1 MAELEDD
8 ARGTEEEFR
17 DRISTVNESGKR
29 VWVFPKK
36 PSGKFYNKRKIV
48 SYLLLAFLFAAP
60 HIKIGGE
67 QMLLFNVLE
76 RKFIIFGKVFWPQD
90 MFLFAIS
97 IIVSVVAIILFTVI
111 YGRIFCG
118 WICPQTIFMEM
129 VFRRI
134 EYLIDGDWTHQKKL
148 RAAKWDGKKIGKRVL
163 KHSIFW
169 IISFAIGNTFLAYI
183 IGADELWKLQTEPIS
198 QNIGSLIAM
207 AIFTTVFYLVFSQL
221 REQVC
226 TTICPYGRLQG
237 VLLDENSMVVA
248 YDHVRGENRAKFKK
262 NEDRK
267 EAGKGDCIDCGQCVH
282 VCPTGIDIRNGTQLE
297 CVNCTACIDACDHMM
312 ESVGLEKGLIRFV
325 SENGIKNRTR
335 FQWTKR
341 VKAYTALLIVM
352 MGILT
357 TLLLTRSD
365 FEAVIFRQRGSTFQV
380 LEDGRVS
387 NIFEI
392 SLTNK
397 TRNNYQIKL
406 EMDNPNG
413 EIKLVVDDA
422 KLKKEGYLK
431 ERFIVKMPMGELS
444 NGKKEI
450 KVKVLGNGKV
460 IKTVKAKVIGPM
472 I

>member
-1 MAELEDD
+1 MAELKDD

-237 VLLDENSMVVA
+237 VLLDQNSMVVA

-262 NEDRK
+262 NEDR
-267 EAGKGDCIDCGQCVH
+267 EAAGKGDCIDCGQCVH

-357 TLLLTRSD
+357 TLLITRSD

-397 TRNNYQIKL
+397 TRNNYKIKL
-406 EMDNPNG
+406 EMDDPNG

-431 ERFIVKMPMGELS
+431 ERFIVKMPMTELT

-450 KVKVLGNGKV
+450 RVKVLGNGKV

>member
-1 MAELEDD
+1 MAELEDN

-29 VWVFPKK
+29 VWIFPKK

-198 QNIGSLIAM
+198 QNVGSLIAM

-248 YDHVRGENRAKFKK
+248 YDHVRGENRARFKK

-431 ERFIVKMPMGELS
+431 ERFIVKMPMEELS